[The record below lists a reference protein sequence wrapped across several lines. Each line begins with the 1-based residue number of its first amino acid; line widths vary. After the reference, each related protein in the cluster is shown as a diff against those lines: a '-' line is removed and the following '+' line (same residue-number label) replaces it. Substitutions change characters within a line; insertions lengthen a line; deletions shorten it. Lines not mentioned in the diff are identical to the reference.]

1 MTDHDLYLET
11 PSGSV
16 AISITALDEG
26 AQSEA
31 EDVAAL
37 LTQEYGDR
45 LRER

>member
-16 AISITALDEG
+16 AISIAALDDA
-26 AQSEA
+26 AQSDA

-37 LTQEYGDR
+37 LTQEYGER